1 MALVR
6 KYSGACL
13 PDSSGAPPS
22 NSSKPNSPLFCE
34 QFAFQWW
41 RWWWLWWGWPR
52 WWQGLWMR
60 SWSLVTAARA
70 TLLKLCK
77 NFDVSFER
85 ISGILR
91 NWPSVFLSTW
101 SKWHNL
107 LVVIWNPISTSGHE
121 LFPNIYRTKYQTK
134 YKKKT
139 KAYIQTLFQERPWT
153 IFTSTSTSRPSRST
167 AWRLHH

>member
-1 MALVR
+1 MALVALVR

-52 WWQGLWMR
+52 WWQGLWRR
-60 SWSLVTAARA
+60 SWCLVTAARA

-77 NFDVSFER
+77 KFGVSFER

-134 YKKKT
+134 YKEKDKGIHTKT
-139 KAYIQTLFQERPWT
+139 ISSLISNSGLELFPN
-153 IFTSTSTSRPSRST
+153 I
-167 AWRLHH
+167 H